1 MQVVCNQTVKDPNNS
16 DNDVTIRTRALECL
30 VKIAMLYYEV
40 NCSFAIRFSTK
51 LFSIFKTTCRISLKL
66 RFLQWISVNQSK
78 LSFRYE
84 IKVFGV

>member
-40 NCSFAIRFSTK
+40 KCSLAI
-51 LFSIFKTTCRISLKL
+51 
-66 RFLQWISVNQSK
+66 
-78 LSFRYE
+78 SF
-84 IKVFGV
+84 